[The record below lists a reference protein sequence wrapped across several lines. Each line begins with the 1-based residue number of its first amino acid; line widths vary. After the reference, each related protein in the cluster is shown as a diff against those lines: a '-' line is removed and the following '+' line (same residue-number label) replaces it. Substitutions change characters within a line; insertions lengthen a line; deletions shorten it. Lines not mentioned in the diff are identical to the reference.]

1 MMRGVGVGVCSPL
14 RRRSVYATLM
24 HHSRSQSDVEPGFNY
39 PKMVE
44 SSSITMVG
52 GEGGQVGRGEGEL

>member
-1 MMRGVGVGVCSPL
+1 M
-14 RRRSVYATLM
+14 YATLM

-52 GEGGQVGRGEGEL
+52 GEGGQVGRGKGEL